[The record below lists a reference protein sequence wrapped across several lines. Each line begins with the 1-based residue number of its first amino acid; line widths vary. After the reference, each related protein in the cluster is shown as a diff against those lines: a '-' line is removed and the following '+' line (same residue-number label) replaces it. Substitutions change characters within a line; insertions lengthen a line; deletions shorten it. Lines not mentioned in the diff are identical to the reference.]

1 MVEGI
6 IAVESGGNPWALH
19 VGIGKGYAFYP
30 RSAAQARRLLAVS
43 LALTDNVDI
52 GLMQINWRTWRESVR
67 ALGLDA
73 YDLLDART
81 NMEMGCRVL
90 AQALSGRGSF
100 LARLGRYHSRRPE
113 RGRWYAR
120 RVMAAAR
127 ELDRKA
133 VSERP
138 KASNCGFGEAKLE
151 GCFLEGSPEQP
162 GPDPK
167 RSGDRGGRLRAQ
179 RELRLEAVCGGKSRR
194 GAIEGAFSE
203 SPCCVA
209 CCPEAGTGKAEE
221 EKEQARL
228 RRMGGI
234 VLAMV
239 KDGAYL
245 ARRVHG
251 GHGQFSERSG

>member
-1 MVEGI
+1 MSTRACGIEGLPSAVVEGI

-30 RSAAQARRLLAVS
+30 RSAAQARRFLAVS

-90 AQALSGRGSF
+90 TQALSGRGSF
-100 LARLGRYHSRRPE
+100 LERLGRYHSRRPE

-127 ELDRKA
+127 EL
-133 VSERP
+133 
-138 KASNCGFGEAKLE
+138 GIG
-151 GCFLEGSPEQP
+151 
-162 GPDPK
+162 GPSFND
-167 RSGDRGGRLRAQ
+167 D
-179 RELRLEAVCGGKSRR
+179 
-194 GAIEGAFSE
+194 
-203 SPCCVA
+203 
-209 CCPEAGTGKAEE
+209 
-221 EKEQARL
+221 
-228 RRMGGI
+228 
-234 VLAMV
+234 
-239 KDGAYL
+239 
-245 ARRVHG
+245 
-251 GHGQFSERSG
+251 

>member
-30 RSAAQARRLLAVS
+30 RSAAQARRFLAVS

-52 GLMQINWRTWRESVR
+52 GLMQVNWRTWGESVR

-81 NMEMGCRVL
+81 NLEMGCRVL

-100 LARLGRYHSRRPE
+100 LERLGRYHSRRPE

-127 ELDRKA
+127 KLD
-133 VSERP
+133 SER
-138 KASNCGFGEAKLE
+138 
-151 GCFLEGSPEQP
+151 
-162 GPDPK
+162 
-167 RSGDRGGRLRAQ
+167 
-179 RELRLEAVCGGKSRR
+179 
-194 GAIEGAFSE
+194 
-203 SPCCVA
+203 
-209 CCPEAGTGKAEE
+209 
-221 EKEQARL
+221 
-228 RRMGGI
+228 
-234 VLAMV
+234 
-239 KDGAYL
+239 
-245 ARRVHG
+245 
-251 GHGQFSERSG
+251 